1 MGLININKT
10 LNGVQRLGGGC
21 FGLGFGGFGFGVFL
35 NSHSIGNK
43 EKFRES

>member
-1 MGLININKT
+1 MET
-10 LNGVQRLGGGC
+10 LNGVQRLGGRGVC
-21 FGLGFGGFGFGVFL
+21 LGFGGFGLGVFL